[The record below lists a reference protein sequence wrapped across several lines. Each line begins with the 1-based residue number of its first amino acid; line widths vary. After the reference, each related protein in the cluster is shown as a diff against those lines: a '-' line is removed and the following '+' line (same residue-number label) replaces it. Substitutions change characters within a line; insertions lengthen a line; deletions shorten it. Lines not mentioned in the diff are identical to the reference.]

1 MKKGKYLV
9 VVLVFIISIGLI
21 IVNFPSETILPSNTE
36 LVQNSLKVGA
46 KTPEFPSIIGKSA
59 ITMVLGSNEVI
70 YSKDA
75 NAKRYPASLTK
86 LMTAYL
92 FAKNA
97 TPDSIIPYTES
108 AEEQPAFSLGKN
120 FGPVYV
126 GETML
131 AKYVMDALLL
141 YSANDS
147 AYMIA
152 DYVGGSKD
160 NFVKMMNDEVQKLG
174 LKGTHFMNPNG
185 LQNPDHYTTAYD
197 LAIIGQLPY
206 SIPWSRET
214 MGTKTATIN
223 FQNSDKMITINNRN
237 SNLGKDG
244 NVAGKTGYTDQAHSC
259 LFNIDVRNGKTI
271 VGVVMDSTNI
281 LNSPEMYSDMKKIMD
296 YSYNVATQQV
306 YEEAGTQIF
315 DPILTYKLFGFFGP
329 TRTIK
334 VPMVLKDN
342 IMYYNN
348 PENNNFSN
356 VTMDTNKLSAWDCI
370 FNKSKVNVKFN
381 ELKYSKD
388 YAVTPQVSIGQ
399 LIGPLIFAYVLLII
413 AIIAALAFILMLI
426 RDINISRRKKKRK
439 LKKNSN
445 NKNKGNNPNKKMN
458 R

>member
-9 VVLVFIISIGLI
+9 IVLVFIISVGLI
-21 IVNFPSETILPSNTE
+21 IVNFPSESVLPSNTE
-36 LVQNSLKVGA
+36 LVQSSLKVGA
-46 KTPEFPSIIGKSA
+46 KTPEFPTIVGKSA

-92 FAKNA
+92 FGEHAS
-97 TPDSIIPYTES
+97 PDSIVPYTES
-108 AEEQPAFSLGKN
+108 AEQQPAFSLGKN

-131 AKYVMDALLL
+131 GKYVMDALLL

-147 AYMIA
+147 AYMMA
-152 DYVGGSKD
+152 DYVAGNKD

-185 LQNPDHYTTAYD
+185 LQNVDHYTTAYD

-206 SIPWSRET
+206 SIPWVRET

-244 NVAGKTGYTDQAHSC
+244 NVAGKTGYTNEAHSC
-259 LFNIDVRNGKTI
+259 LFNIDIRNGKTI
-271 VGVVMDSTNI
+271 VGVVMDSANI

-296 YSYNVATQQV
+296 YSYNVATPQV
-306 YEEAGTQIF
+306 YEKAGTQIF
-315 DPILTYKLFGFFGP
+315 EPTLTYKLFGFFGP
-329 TRTIK
+329 TRTVK
-334 VPMVLKDN
+334 VPMDLKEN

-356 VTMDTNKLSAWDCI
+356 VTMDTKDISAWDCI
-370 FNKSKVNVKFN
+370 FNKNNINVKFN
-381 ELKYSKD
+381 ELKYSKN
-388 YAVTPQVSIGQ
+388 YLVSPQISMGQ
-399 LIGPLIFAYVLLII
+399 LIKPLIFAYILLII
-413 AIIAALAFILMLI
+413 AIFSVLAFIVMLI
-426 RDINISRRKKKRK
+426 RDVNKAKRRQRKKMQA
-439 LKKNSN
+439 KKMQA
-445 NKNKGNNPNKKMN
+445 NKKKKA
-458 R
+458 